1 MTGKPNLL
9 NLLPA
14 AMVVL
19 ALLGLGVVQFQW
31 LKAGI
36 VVEKQAFDRELRL
49 LLEET
54 ADAVARDPELIADA
68 LALHRFYKKGVT
80 VPGTLQLR
88 LRLKLEERVRT
99 ALESQQKNL
108 PFSIALTESIWR
120 KPLLVGGRFDWSEET
135 AYRTYAHT
143 LDGDL
148 SEACYCQMFLHLQLR
163 GFLPHLLQRLWW
175 LLALTGLGL
184 IFLLAGFA
192 LLVRKVRHEQRLA
205 LVKNDFINTLT
216 HELKTPVF
224 ASSLLLKLLSETIGS
239 NDDDKSQDYLR
250 RLVSENDQLKARIE
264 RVLELASLEQPVYQL
279 ELDTVLVKSW
289 LNGYCEA
296 IIPKVE
302 AQGGHLKWRCEGPD
316 GYLRTDV
323 PHLTNVLSN
332 LLDNAL
338 KYGGKTPQI
347 EVLTKATHNALRLE
361 VRDHGPGIPEE
372 MQGKVFQKFFRL
384 HPAQVQGFGLGLSYV
399 QQIVKLHGGAVSLYN
414 HPDGGAVFELLL
426 PGFEP
431 GETGVSPQ
439 LQPND

>member
-1 MTGKPNLL
+1 MTGKPKLR

-14 AMVVL
+14 TMVVL

-36 VVEKQAFDRELRL
+36 VLEKQAFDRELRL

-54 ADAVARDPELIADA
+54 ADAVARDPELIAEVMT
-68 LALHRFYKKGVT
+68 LHHFYKKGVT
-80 VPGTLQLR
+80 VPDTLQLR

-99 ALESQQKNL
+99 ALEAQQKNL

-148 SEACYCQMFLHLQLR
+148 SEACYCQIFLHLQLR
-163 GFLPHLLQRLWW
+163 DFLPHLLQRLWW

-184 IFLLAGFA
+184 IFLLVGFG

-224 ASSLLLKLLSETIGS
+224 ASSLLLKLLRQAIGS
-239 NDDDKSQDYLR
+239 NDDAKSQDYLR
-250 RLVSENDQLKARIE
+250 RLVSENDQLKAQIE

-289 LNGYCEA
+289 LDDCCEA
-296 IIPKVE
+296 MMPKVE
-302 AQGGHLKWRCEGPD
+302 ARGGHLKWHYEGPD
-316 GYLRTDV
+316 GRLRADV
-323 PHLTNVLSN
+323 AHLTNTLNN

-338 KYGGKTPQI
+338 KYGGETPQI
-347 EVLTKATHNALRLE
+347 EVLAKAAHNGLRLE

-372 MQGKVFQKFFRL
+372 KQGKVFQKFFRL
-384 HPAQVQGFGLGLSYV
+384 HPGQVQGFGLGLSYV
-399 QQIVKLHGGAVSLYN
+399 QQVVKLHGGEVSLYN
-414 HPDGGAVFELLL
+414 HPDGGAVFGLLL

-431 GETGVSPQ
+431 GETGVAPQ
-439 LQPND
+439 LQTNG